1 MRAVPQTF
9 VLLTYH
15 TFGLTARSPIAEE
28 MQEMETVSALRIDWL
43 LITDL
48 SIRDDGPRVNTC
60 IDRM

>member
-28 MQEMETVSALRIDWL
+28 MQEMETVSALRIDS
-43 LITDL
+43 L
-48 SIRDDGPRVNTC
+48 SSASSRHSTKKKKLNQH
-60 IDRM
+60 